1 MSFTDIFIK
10 RPVLATVVSLLIL
23 LIGAQAGFKL
33 PIRQYPE
40 LSNTTITVTTTYP
53 GANADLIQGFITVP
67 IQQAVASAEGIDTL
81 VASSTQN
88 VSTITLNLKLDADPD
103 RAMTDVLSKV
113 AQVKGIL
120 PREADDSIVTKKT
133 GEGYAL
139 MYLSFNSKVMNGSQ
153 ISDYLNRVVRPKLQ
167 TIEGVANA
175 EILGGQVFAMR
186 IWLDPDRMAA
196 LSVTP
201 LDVRTALASN
211 NFTSAPGQ
219 VKGDF
224 VQTNIDA
231 KTSLDNPA
239 AFGRLVVLNRG
250 DALIRLSDVA
260 EIELGPQSS
269 DSSSVFD
276 GLKAVFIGV
285 YATPTA
291 NPLTVISNVRKA
303 VPEIQRELPPGLEA
317 AVAYDATNFIRAS
330 LWEVVKTLSEAA
342 IIVVVVIFLFL
353 GNLRSTI
360 IPIITIPLSLIG
372 VLGLLLALGY
382 SINLMTLLALVL
394 AIGLVV
400 DDAIVVVENIYRHIE
415 EGKRPFEAALLG
427 AREIVYPIIAMT
439 ITLAAVFAPIGF
451 VSGLT
456 GALFKEFAFTLA
468 GAVLVSG
475 VIALTLSPMMCS
487 RLLKAHNT
495 GGGGR
500 FTRFLDR
507 MFDGLRQ
514 RYQRRL
520 HGTLNY
526 RPVTLLVLAGLIA
539 GTGLMYMTTPKELA
553 PEEDQ
558 GILFTLVKTPQY
570 ANLDYLE
577 DATQQLY
584 KVYSTVPEKDH
595 VFTINGMGDVHQAF
609 AGILLK
615 PWGERTRNQKA
626 VLQEL
631 SPRINSLPSA
641 LALAFS
647 PPALPGSTGGPPV
660 QFVITTTRDFRE
672 LADVLADFEKS
683 ARESGLFIFTDS
695 DLRFETPQIEFHID
709 HDKANRLGISMADIG
724 ASLATLLGGN
734 YVNLFDLY
742 GRGYRVIPQVPRD
755 YRLNESWL
763 TRYQIRTAS
772 GTLVPL
778 SNVASLTRTVQPNA
792 LTNFQQ
798 LNSATLSAVPFPG
811 RTVGEAIA
819 FLKQKAESFPE
830 GFSYDFQ
837 GESRQFVQE
846 GNTLVY
852 TFVFA
857 LIVIFLVLAAQYES
871 FRDPFIILVALPTS
885 MFGALIPLNAGLA
898 TINIYTQIGLVTL
911 IGLISKHGIL
921 MVDFANKLQVERGFS
936 RREAIE
942 QAAAIRLR
950 PILMT
955 TAAMVVAMVPLLIA
969 KGAGA
974 ASRFDI
980 GVVIAAGMTIGTL
993 FTLFVTPAVY
1003 TFLAKDYQKARA
1015 KAAEQAHKTEAA
1027 EAVPSPTPAMA
1038 EASAVAK
1045 AEEASHAGDGPSI
1058 HPESAHAP
1066 REEGHSAE
1074 VLAFSSAAAAAT
1086 AVTSGQEIP
1095 WRKAGRRPRAR
1106 KPLTPAAE

>member
-1 MSFTDIFIK
+1 MRFTDIFIK
-10 RPVLATVVSLLIL
+10 RPVLASVVSLLIL

-40 LSNTTITVTTTYP
+40 LSNTTITVSTTYP

-67 IQQAVASAEGIDTL
+67 IQQAVASTEGIDTL
-81 VASSTQN
+81 VSTSTQN
-88 VSTITLNLKLDADPD
+88 VSTVTLNLKLDANPD

-120 PREADDSIVTKKT
+120 PREADDSVVTKKT
-133 GEGYAL
+133 GDGYAL

-153 ISDYLNRVVRPKLQ
+153 ISDYLNRVVQPKLQ
-167 TIEGVANA
+167 TIDGVANA

-196 LSVTP
+196 RGVTP
-201 LDVRTALASN
+201 LDVKKALAAN

-219 VKGDF
+219 VKADF
-224 VQTNIDA
+224 VQINIDA
-231 KTSLDNPA
+231 KTSLTDPA
-239 AFGRLVVLNRG
+239 SFERLVVLNRG
-250 DALIRLSDVA
+250 DALVRLGDVA
-260 EIELGPQSS
+260 TIELGPQSS

-291 NPLTVISNVRKA
+291 NPLTVITSVRKM

-317 AVAYDATNFIRAS
+317 AIAYDATNFIRAS
-330 LWEVVKTLSEAA
+330 LWEVVKTLGEATL
-342 IIVVVVIFLFL
+342 IVIVVIFLFL
-353 GNLRSTI
+353 GNLRSTVV
-360 IPIITIPLSLIG
+360 PIVTIPLSLIG

-415 EGKRPFEAALLG
+415 EGKKPFEAALLG
-427 AREIVYPIIAMT
+427 AREIVYPVIAMT

-456 GALFKEFAFTLA
+456 GALFREFAFTLA
-468 GAVLVSG
+468 GAVIVSG

-487 RLLKAHNT
+487 RLLKPHDA

-507 MFDGLRQ
+507 MFEGLKQ

-520 HGTLNY
+520 GRTLKY
-526 RPVTLLVLAGLIA
+526 RPVTLLVLAGVIA
-539 GTGLMYMTTPKELA
+539 GTGIMYMTTQKELA

-558 GILFTLVKTPQY
+558 GILFTLIKTPQY

-584 KVYSTVPEKDH
+584 RVYSSVPEKEH
-595 VFTINGMGDVHQAF
+595 VFTINGMGDVHQGF

-615 PWGERTRNQKA
+615 PWGERKRNQKA
-626 VLQEL
+626 VLQDL
-631 SPRINSLPSA
+631 SPKISSLAPA
-641 LALAFS
+641 LALSFS

-660 QFVITTTRDFRE
+660 QFVITTTSDFRQ
-672 LADVLADFEKS
+672 LADVLADVEKS
-683 ARESGLFIFTDS
+683 ARESGLFIFSDS

-709 HDKANRLGISMADIG
+709 HDKANRLGVSMADIG
-724 ASLATLLGGN
+724 DSLATLLGGN

-742 GRGYRVIPQVPRD
+742 GRSYRVIPQVPRD
-755 YRLNESWL
+755 YRVNESWL

-772 GTLVPL
+772 GALVPL
-778 SNVASLTRTVQPNA
+778 SNVATVTKTVQPNA

-811 RTVGEAIA
+811 RTVGEAID

-852 TFVFA
+852 IFIFA

-871 FRDPFIILVALPTS
+871 FRDPFIILIALPTS
-885 MFGALIPLNAGLA
+885 MFGALLPLNAGLA
-898 TINIYTQIGLVTL
+898 TVNIYTQIGLVTL

-921 MVDFANKLQVERGFS
+921 MVDFANKLQEEQGYS
-936 RREAIE
+936 RAAAIE
-942 QAAAIRLR
+942 HAAAIRLR

-969 KGAGA
+969 RGAGA

-980 GVVIAAGMTIGTL
+980 GLVIAGGMVVGTL
-993 FTLFVTPAVY
+993 FTLFVTPAIY
-1003 TFLAKDYQKARA
+1003 TFFAKDHQRL
-1015 KAAEQAHKTEAA
+1015 KAAAAAADAAEKTSGEPQPETLGELDAAA
-1027 EAVPSPTPAMA
+1027 EAGVLFPGEPEAPPA
-1038 EASAVAK
+1038 
-1045 AEEASHAGDGPSI
+1045 
-1058 HPESAHAP
+1058 
-1066 REEGHSAE
+1066 EGHSAE
-1074 VLAFSSAAAAAT
+1074 VLAFSSAAE
-1086 AVTSGQEIP
+1086 AVKGQEE
-1095 WRKAGRRPRAR
+1095 AGGCKGDRRPLKR